1 MLQGGHHALT
11 KAPSDRH
18 GSVKTFSKLLR
29 KPAQVIAF
37 SALSVL
43 SVAIGVAVACAPLPP
58 VQPTPLARQL
68 AFPKVKATRADKGN
82 ERSGTLAGHDRIAM
96 IALAGGVRAAS
107 VSATDPWQLAEQGGR
122 ALLVRGNGNEPWH
135 VERKGGLLRVSGD
148 GGDATP
154 WREGPFIASPTT
166 NSGFVEYAGRR
177 YRGELW
183 FTATDT
189 GVLVVNRLPVEE
201 YLRGVVPLELG
212 TRAESDRAA
221 MEAQAI
227 AARSYTYIRVPTDN
241 AILPNSGWHMLA
253 TVANQVYG
261 GVEAE
266 AITVNSAVDATTGLV
281 IRYGGL
287 LVDAP
292 YFAACGGRTAKPTE
306 VWREA
311 HDEPYLPGVEDINPA
326 TGRPFCDIS
335 PRATW
340 TADFDESA
348 LTDVVMR
355 HLRSEGARNPTPG
368 NVTSLRVGDRSA
380 SGRVT
385 SLQLKTEHGDVRLSA
400 NEIRSVFRDARGA
413 ILSSTYFSVDRESHE
428 RGRLTGVT
436 FRGTGNGHGVGM
448 CQWGAIG
455 RARAGQDFRTILS
468 HYYPGTV
475 VGFVD

>member
-1 MLQGGHHALT
+1 
-11 KAPSDRH
+11 
-18 GSVKTFSKLLR
+18 
-29 KPAQVIAF
+29 
-37 SALSVL
+37 
-43 SVAIGVAVACAPLPP
+43 
-58 VQPTPLARQL
+58 
-68 AFPKVKATRADKGN
+68 
-82 ERSGTLAGHDRIAM
+82 M
-96 IALAGGVRAAS
+96 IAIAGGVRAAV
-107 VSATDPWQLAEQGGR
+107 VSATGKWQFNEQGGR
-122 ALLVRGNGNEPWH
+122 ALLVRGNGDETWR
-135 VERKGGLLRVSGD
+135 VERKGGLLRISGD
-148 GGDATP
+148 GTDATP
-154 WREGPFIASPTT
+154 WREGPFVARPTS
-166 NSGFVEYAGRR
+166 NNGFVEYAGKR

-183 FTATDT
+183 FTATDS

-212 TRAESDRAA
+212 TRAEADRAA
-221 MEAQAI
+221 MEAQAV
-227 AARSYTYIRVPTDN
+227 AARSYAYIRVPSSD
-241 AILPNSGWHMLA
+241 AEQPRSGWHMLA

-266 AITVNSAVDATTGLV
+266 ASTVNSAVDATAGLV

-292 YFAACGGRTAKPTE
+292 YSASCGGRSAKPTE

-311 HDEPYLPGVEDINPA
+311 HDEPYLPNVDDINPA
-326 TGRPFCDIS
+326 TGKAFCDIS
-335 PRATW
+335 PRASW
-340 TADFDESA
+340 TAEFDASA

-355 HLRSEGARNPTPG
+355 HLRAEGARDPVPG
-368 NVTSLRVGDRSA
+368 NVTGLVVGDRSS

-385 SLQLKTEHGDVRLSA
+385 SLQLRTERGNVTLSA

-436 FRGTGNGHGVGM
+436 LRGTGNGHGVGM